1 MSYKNINDIPAEKFK
16 FVQQDKKIYDQ
27 KFDTKPV
34 GYFTDAF
41 RRFRKNK
48 SSVAGGIV
56 ILILILFAIFVPIF
70 SKYDISDRDGYY
82 AYCLPR
88 NEWFVSMGIDFWNG
102 YSTDTVN
109 QQKKDMLEGIPGAL
123 VEVLEEIEPENG
135 SKRAGKSYKLKFD
148 SYNAVGYIYKTV
160 PLEEYEAI
168 RAYEEENGVKV
179 IYPLIDEDKIK
190 ATAYENNANAWY
202 LTNEKGVAK
211 RDKSGELQDIFLRD
225 ENDEPVEYKAVNNGS
240 QCYVRVLYKEYYK
253 FNNGDYASFLFGADA
268 SGYDILTRLAS
279 GARLSLI
286 LSVVVSA
293 INLVIGT
300 IVGALEGY
308 YGGVFDLIFGR
319 IKDFIWQI
327 PTVVIFSLF
336 QMYLANKAGPIPS
349 LLLAFVA
356 YGWITTSN
364 TVRAQFYRFK
374 GQEYVMAA
382 RTLGAKDGRL
392 IFRHILPNGIGYIIT
407 ASVLTIPNVIFSEA
421 SLTYMGIVNLQSD
434 KITSIGTMLN
444 NGQATLS
451 TYPHCVFFP
460 AMFIALL
467 LICFNLFGNG
477 LRDAFNPALRGADE

>member
-1 MSYKNINDIPAEKFK
+1 MNYSPDMFK
-16 FVQQDKKIYDQ
+16 FVQQDKKLTDQ

-34 GYFTDAF
+34 GYFEDAF

-48 SSVAGGIV
+48 SSVVGGIV
-56 ILILILFAIFVPIF
+56 ILLLILFAIFVPIF
-70 SKYDISDRDGYY
+70 SRYDISDRDGYY
-82 AYCLPR
+82 AYCLPK
-88 NEWFVSMGIDFWNG
+88 NELFVSMGIDFWDG
-102 YSTDTVN
+102 CKVDTVN
-109 QQKKDMLEGIPGAL
+109 QQKLDLYQGIPGAV
-123 VEVLEEIEPENG
+123 VEVIEEIEPANG
-135 SKRAGKSYKLKFD
+135 SKRGGMNYKIKFD
-148 SYNAVGYIYKTV
+148 SYSAVGYVYKTITKD
-160 PLEEYEAI
+160 EFEAI
-168 RAYEEENGVKV
+168 TAYEEENDSRVF
-179 IYPLIDEDKIK
+179 YPLIDEEKVMT
-190 ATAYENNANAWY
+190 TAYENNANAWF
-202 LTNEKGVAK
+202 LTNEKGIAT
-211 RDKSGELQDIFLRD
+211 RDSKGELQDIFLRD
-225 ENDEPVEYKAVNNGS
+225 ENGNEIEYKSVNNGT

-253 FNNGDYASFLFGADA
+253 FHNGDYASFLFGADA
-268 SGYDILTRLAS
+268 NGYDILTRLAS
-279 GARLSLI
+279 GARLSLV

-293 INLVIGT
+293 INLMIGT
-300 IVGALEGY
+300 IIGALEGY
-308 YGGVFDLIFGR
+308 YGGIFDLIFGR

-382 RTLGAKDGRL
+382 RTLGAKDSRL

-444 NGQATLS
+444 NGQATLA

-460 AMFIALL
+460 AIFIALL

>member
-41 RRFRKNK
+41 RRFCKNK

-88 NEWFVSMGIDFWNG
+88 NEWFVSKGIDFWNG

>member
-16 FVQQDKKIYDQ
+16 FVQQDQKIYDQ

-34 GYFTDAF
+34 GYLADAF

-48 SSVAGGIV
+48 SSVFGGIV
-56 ILILILFAIFVPIF
+56 ILLLILFAIFVPVF
-70 SKYDISDRDGYY
+70 SRYEISDRDGYY

-88 NEWFVSMGIDFWNG
+88 NELFMSMGIDFWNG
-102 YSTDTVN
+102 YKTDTVN
-109 QQKKDMLEGIPGAL
+109 QQKKDMLEGIPGAV
-123 VEVLEEIEPENG
+123 VEIIEEIEPETG
-135 SKRAGKSYKLKFD
+135 SKRAGKTYKLRYD
-148 SYNAVGYIYKTV
+148 SYDAVGYIYKTITKD
-160 PLEEYEAI
+160 EFDAI
-168 RAYEEENGVKV
+168 RAYEKENGVRV
-179 IYPLIDEDKIK
+179 FYPLIGEEKVK
-190 ATAYENNANAWY
+190 AMAYENNANAWY

-211 RDKSGELQDIFLRD
+211 RDREGNLQDIFLRD
-225 ENDEPVEYKAVNNGS
+225 ENDELVEYKSVNNGS
-240 QCYVRVLYKEYYK
+240 QYYVRVLYKEYYK
-253 FNNGDYASFLFGADA
+253 YNNGDYASFLFGADA

-286 LSVVVSA
+286 LSVVVA
-293 INLVIGT
+293 TINLLIGT
-300 IVGALEGY
+300 IIGALEGY
-308 YGGVFDLIFGR
+308 YGGLFDLIFGR
-319 IKDFIWQI
+319 VKDFIWQI

-336 QMYLANKAGPIPS
+336 QMYLANKVGPIPS
-349 LLLAFVA
+349 LLFAFVA

-467 LICFNLFGNG
+467 LVCFNLFGNG

>member
-41 RRFRKNK
+41 RRFCKNK

-160 PLEEYEAI
+160 SLEEYEAI
-168 RAYEEENGVKV
+168 RAYEEENDVKV

>member
-1 MSYKNINDIPAEKFK
+1 MSYKNINDIPVEKFQ
-16 FVQQDKKIYDQ
+16 FVQKDKELHDQ

-48 SSVAGGIV
+48 SSVVGGIV
-56 ILILILFAIFVPIF
+56 ILLLILFAIFVPIF
-70 SKYDISDRDGYY
+70 SPYDVDDRDGYY
-82 AYCLPR
+82 AYCLPK
-88 NEWFVSMGIDFWNG
+88 NELFVSMGIEFWDGSKTEN
-102 YSTDTVN
+102 VN
-109 QQKKDMLEGIPGAL
+109 QQRLDMLTATPGAL
-123 VEVLEEIEPENG
+123 IEVIKEYEPATG
-135 SKRAGKSYKLKFD
+135 SKRGGYTYDVKYD
-148 SYNAVGYIYKTV
+148 SYAEVGYIYKTI
-160 PLEEYEAI
+160 LAEEYESI
-168 RAYEEENGVKV
+168 REYEKANNVQV
-179 IYPLIDEDKIK
+179 IYPLIDNNKVK
-190 ATAYENNANAWY
+190 AIAYENNANAWY
-202 LTNEKGVAK
+202 LTDAKGVAK
-211 RDKSGELQDIFLRD
+211 KDKNGEFQDIYLRD
-225 ENDEPVEYKAVNNGS
+225 EDGNTIDCKYVNDDT
-240 QCYVRVLYKEYYK
+240 QCYVRILYSEYYK
-253 FNNGDYASFLFGADA
+253 YKTGNYASFLFGAD
-268 SGYDILTRLAS
+268 SNGYDILTRLAS

-293 INLVIGT
+293 INLIIGT
-300 IVGALEGY
+300 VIGALEGY
-308 YGGVFDLIFGR
+308 YGGLFDLIFGR
-319 IKDFIWQI
+319 VKDFIWQI

-336 QMYLANKAGPIPS
+336 QMYLANKVGPIPS
-349 LLLAFVA
+349 LLFAFVF
-356 YGWITTSN
+356 YGWITTSG

-444 NGQATLS
+444 NGQATLA

-460 AMFIALL
+460 ALFIALL
-467 LICFNLFGNG
+467 LVCFNLFGNG

>member
-1 MSYKNINDIPAEKFK
+1 MSYKNINEIPAEKFK
-16 FVQQDKKIYDQ
+16 FVQQDVVLHDK

-34 GYFTDAF
+34 GYLTDAF

-48 SSVAGGIV
+48 SSVIGGIV
-56 ILILILFAIFVPIF
+56 ILILILFAIFGPIF
-70 SKYDISDRDGYY
+70 SRYDVSDRDGYY

-88 NEWFVSMGIDFWNG
+88 NELFADMEIGFWDG
-102 YSTDTVN
+102 CKVDTVN
-109 QQKKDMLEGIPGAL
+109 QQKLDLLEGIPGA
-123 VEVLEEIEPENG
+123 VVKVIKEIEPENG
-135 SKRAGKSYKLKFD
+135 SKRGGMSYKIKYD
-148 SYNAVGYIYKTV
+148 SYEAVGYVYKTISKA
-160 PLEEYEAI
+160 EFDAIREYEAT
-168 RAYEEENGVKV
+168 NDVKV
-179 IYPLIDEDKIK
+179 FYPLIDTEQIK
-190 ATAYENNANAWY
+190 TTAYESNANAWF
-202 LTNEKGVAK
+202 LTNEKGVAD
-211 RDKSGELQDIFLRD
+211 RDRSGELQDIYLRD
-225 ENDEPVEYKAVNNGS
+225 ENGNPVEYKSVNNGT

-253 FNNGDYASFLFGADA
+253 FTNGDYASFLFGADA
-268 SGYDILTRLAS
+268 GGYDILTRLAS
-279 GARLSLI
+279 GARLSLV

-293 INLVIGT
+293 INLMIGT
-300 IVGALEGY
+300 IIGSLEGY
-308 YGGVFDLIFGR
+308 YGGIFDLIFGR
-319 IKDFIWQI
+319 VKDFIWQI

-349 LLLAFVA
+349 LLFAFVA

>member
-1 MSYKNINDIPAEKFK
+1 MSYKNINEIPAEKFK
-16 FVQQDKKIYDQ
+16 FVQQDVVLHDK

-34 GYFTDAF
+34 GYLTDAF

-48 SSVAGGIV
+48 SSVIGGIV
-56 ILILILFAIFVPIF
+56 ILILILFAIFGPIF
-70 SKYDISDRDGYY
+70 SKYDVSDRDGYY

-88 NEWFVSMGIDFWNG
+88 NELFVDMGIGVWDG
-102 YSTDTVN
+102 CKVDTVN
-109 QQKKDMLEGIPGAL
+109 QQKLDLLEGIPGA
-123 VEVLEEIEPENG
+123 VVKVIKEIEPENG
-135 SKRAGKSYKLKFD
+135 SKRGGMSYKIKYD
-148 SYNAVGYIYKTV
+148 SYEAVGYVYKTISK
-160 PLEEYEAI
+160 EEFDAIREYEAT
-168 RAYEEENGVKV
+168 NDVKV
-179 IYPLIDEDKIK
+179 FYPLIDTEQIK
-190 ATAYENNANAWY
+190 TTAYESNANAWF
-202 LTNEKGVAK
+202 LTNEKGVAD
-211 RDKSGELQDIFLRD
+211 RDRSGELQDIYLRD
-225 ENDEPVEYKAVNNGS
+225 ENGNPVEYKSVNNGT

-253 FNNGDYASFLFGADA
+253 FTNGDYASFLFGADA
-268 SGYDILTRLAS
+268 GGYDILTRLAS
-279 GARLSLI
+279 GARLSLV

-293 INLVIGT
+293 INLMIGT
-300 IVGALEGY
+300 IIGSLEGY
-308 YGGVFDLIFGR
+308 YGGIFDLIFGR
-319 IKDFIWQI
+319 VKDFIWQI

-349 LLLAFVA
+349 LLFAFVA

-467 LICFNLFGNG
+467 LVCFNLFGNG

>member
-1 MSYKNINDIPAEKFK
+1 MSYKNINEIPAEKFK
-16 FVQQDKKIYDQ
+16 FVQQDVVLHDK

-34 GYFTDAF
+34 GYLTDAF

-48 SSVAGGIV
+48 SSVIGGIV
-56 ILILILFAIFVPIF
+56 ILILILFAIFGPIF
-70 SKYDISDRDGYY
+70 SRYDVSDRDGYY

-88 NEWFVSMGIDFWNG
+88 NELFADMGIGFWDG
-102 YSTDTVN
+102 CKVDTVN
-109 QQKKDMLEGIPGAL
+109 QQKLDLLEGIPGA
-123 VEVLEEIEPENG
+123 VVKVIKEIEPENG
-135 SKRAGKSYKLKFD
+135 SKRGGMSYKIKYD
-148 SYNAVGYIYKTV
+148 SYEAVGYVYKTISK
-160 PLEEYEAI
+160 EEFDAIREYEAT
-168 RAYEEENGVKV
+168 NDVKV
-179 IYPLIDEDKIK
+179 FYPLIDTEQIK
-190 ATAYENNANAWY
+190 TTAYESNANAWF
-202 LTNEKGVAK
+202 LTNEKGVAD
-211 RDKSGELQDIFLRD
+211 RDRSGELQDIYLRD
-225 ENDEPVEYKAVNNGS
+225 ENGSPVEYKSVNNGT
-240 QCYVRVLYKEYYK
+240 QCYVRVLYKEYYR
-253 FNNGDYASFLFGADA
+253 FTNGDYASFLFGADA
-268 SGYDILTRLAS
+268 GGYDILTRLAS
-279 GARLSLI
+279 GARLSLV

-293 INLVIGT
+293 INLMIGT
-300 IVGALEGY
+300 IIGSLEGY
-308 YGGVFDLIFGR
+308 YGGIFDLIFGR
-319 IKDFIWQI
+319 VKDFIWQI

-349 LLLAFVA
+349 LLFAFVA

>member
-1 MSYKNINDIPAEKFK
+1 MSYKNINEIPAEKFK
-16 FVQQDKKIYDQ
+16 FVQQDVVLHDK

-34 GYFTDAF
+34 GYLTDAF

-48 SSVAGGIV
+48 SSVIGGIV
-56 ILILILFAIFVPIF
+56 ILILILFAIFGPIF
-70 SKYDISDRDGYY
+70 SRYDVSDRDGYY

-88 NEWFVSMGIDFWNG
+88 NELFVDMGIGVWDG
-102 YSTDTVN
+102 CKVDTVN
-109 QQKKDMLEGIPGAL
+109 QQKLDLLEGIPGA
-123 VEVLEEIEPENG
+123 VVKVIKEIEPENG
-135 SKRAGKSYKLKFD
+135 SKRGGMSYKIKYD
-148 SYNAVGYIYKTV
+148 SYEAVGYVYKTISK
-160 PLEEYEAI
+160 EEFDAIREYEAT
-168 RAYEEENGVKV
+168 NDVKV
-179 IYPLIDEDKIK
+179 FYPLIDTEQIK
-190 ATAYENNANAWY
+190 TTAYESNANAWF
-202 LTNEKGVAK
+202 LTNEKGVAD
-211 RDKSGELQDIFLRD
+211 RDRSGELQDIYIRD
-225 ENDEPVEYKAVNNGS
+225 ENGNPVEYKSVNNGT
-240 QCYVRVLYKEYYK
+240 QCYVRVLYKEYYR
-253 FNNGDYASFLFGADA
+253 FTNGDYASFLFGADA
-268 SGYDILTRLAS
+268 GGYDILTRLAS
-279 GARLSLI
+279 GARLSLV

-293 INLVIGT
+293 INLMIGT
-300 IVGALEGY
+300 IIGSLEGY
-308 YGGVFDLIFGR
+308 YGGIFDLIFGR
-319 IKDFIWQI
+319 VKDFIWQI

-349 LLLAFVA
+349 LLFAFVA